1 MRIMLD
7 TNVLLSIAAFK
18 SRNMGAML
26 GWICQE
32 QQLVLSTYVVD
43 ECYEVVRRKKP
54 ALIPALDRFFEAL
67 PFEMV
72 HTPEILPRHEWFTI
86 RDRADEK
93 VLYSAI
99 ASDVDVLITG
109 DKDFD
114 DISIEKP
121 DIMTPRQFMEKFIFM

>member
-7 TNVLLSIAAFK
+7 TNVLVSIAAFGSK
-18 SRNMGAML
+18 SLGTML

-32 QQLVLSTYVVD
+32 HQLVLSTYVVE
-43 ECYEVVRRKKP
+43 ECYEVVRRKKHT
-54 ALIPALDRFFEAL
+54 LVSALDRFFEAL

-72 HTPEILPRHEWFTI
+72 HTPQILPRHEWFTI
-86 RDRADEK
+86 RDDADEK

-99 ASDVDVLITG
+99 SSDVDLLLTG

-114 DISIEKP
+114 DVTIEKP
-121 DIMTPRQFMEKFIFM
+121 DILTPRQFMEKFMLI

>member
-1 MRIMLD
+1 
-7 TNVLLSIAAFK
+7 
-18 SRNMGAML
+18 MGAML

-72 HTPEILPRHEWFTI
+72 HTPEILPKHEWFTI
-86 RDRADEK
+86 RDSADEK

-121 DIMTPRQFMEKFIFM
+121 DIMTPRQFMETFIFM

>member
-1 MRIMLD
+1 MQIMLD

>member
-1 MRIMLD
+1 MLD

-18 SRNMGAML
+18 SCSMGAML

-32 QQLVLSTYVVD
+32 HQLVLSTYVVD

-54 ALIPALDRFFEAL
+54 SLIASLDFFFEAL

-72 HTPEILPRHEWFTI
+72 HTPENLPKHGWFLI
-86 RDRADEK
+86 RDSADEK

-114 DISIEKP
+114 DVDIEKP
-121 DIMTPRQFMEKFIFM
+121 DILTPRQFMVKHMLI

>member
-121 DIMTPRQFMEKFIFM
+121 DIMTPRQFMETFIFM

>member
-72 HTPEILPRHEWFTI
+72 HTPEILPKHEWFTI
-86 RDRADEK
+86 RDSADEK

-121 DIMTPRQFMEKFIFM
+121 DIMTPRQFMETFIFM

>member
-7 TNVLLSIAAFK
+7 TNVLLSITAFK

-26 GWICQE
+26 GWVCQE
-32 QQLVLSTYVVD
+32 HQLVLSTYVVD
-43 ECYEVVRRKKP
+43 ECYEVIKRKKP

-72 HTPEILPRHEWFTI
+72 HTPQVLPEHGWFVI
-86 RDRADEK
+86 RDSADEK

-99 ASDVDVLITG
+99 ASGVDILITG

-114 DISIEKP
+114 DIAIEKP
-121 DIMTPRQFMEKFIFM
+121 DILTPRQFMEKYMLI

>member
-1 MRIMLD
+1 MLD

-54 ALIPALDRFFEAL
+54 ALIPALDHFFEAL

-72 HTPEILPRHEWFTI
+72 HTPEILPKHEWFTI
-86 RDRADEK
+86 RDSADEK

-114 DISIEKP
+114 DISVEKP

>member
-7 TNVLLSIAAFK
+7 TNVLLSVAAFK
-18 SRNMGAML
+18 SRNLSAML

-32 QQLVLSTYVVD
+32 HQLVLSTYVVE

-54 ALIPALDRFFEAL
+54 VLVSSLDRFFEAL

-72 HTPEILPRHEWFTI
+72 HTPQVLPKHDWFTI
-86 RDRADEK
+86 RDSADEK

-99 ASDVDVLITG
+99 SSDVDILITG

-114 DISIEKP
+114 DIAIEKP
-121 DIMTPRQFMEKFIFM
+121 DILTPRQFTEKYIFM

>member
-7 TNVLLSIAAFK
+7 TNVLLSVAAFK
-18 SRNMGAML
+18 SRNLSTML

-32 QQLVLSTYVVD
+32 HQLVLSTYVVE

-54 ALIPALDRFFEAL
+54 TLVSALDRFFEAL

-72 HTPEILPRHEWFTI
+72 HTPQTLPRHDWFTI
-86 RDRADEK
+86 RDAADEK

-99 ASDVDVLITG
+99 ASDVDLLLTG

-114 DISIEKP
+114 DVDIEKP
-121 DIMTPRQFMEKFIFM
+121 DILTPRQLM